1 MELYKEILIEV
12 LSRQEVEVRF
22 PHLAVNPAEIAE
34 GVCYRALERI
44 RDILRDDTR
53 SDEACFLK
61 IEEIVRVLE
70 ELGSH
75 GGTRHDF

>member
-12 LSRQEVEVRF
+12 LSRQEVEVSF
-22 PHLAVNPAEIAE
+22 PYLTVNPAEIVE

-44 RDILRDDTR
+44 RDILRDSTR
-53 SDEACFLK
+53 SDEVCFLK

-70 ELGSH
+70 DVGSH

>member
-12 LSRQEVEVRF
+12 LSRQEVEARF
-22 PHLAVNPAEIAE
+22 PHLTVNPAEIVE

-44 RDILRDDTR
+44 RDILRDSTR

-61 IEEIVRVLE
+61 IEEIVRILE
-70 ELGSH
+70 DVGSH
-75 GGTRHDF
+75 GGARHDF

>member
-12 LSRQEVEVRF
+12 LSRQEAEVRF
-22 PHLAVNPAEIAE
+22 PHLTVNPTEIIE

-44 RDILRDDTR
+44 RDILRDSTR

-70 ELGSH
+70 DVGSH
-75 GGTRHDF
+75 GGARHDF